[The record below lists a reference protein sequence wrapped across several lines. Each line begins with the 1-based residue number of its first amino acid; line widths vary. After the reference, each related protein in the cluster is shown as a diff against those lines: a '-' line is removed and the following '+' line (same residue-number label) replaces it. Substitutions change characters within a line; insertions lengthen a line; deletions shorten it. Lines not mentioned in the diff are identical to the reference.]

1 MTSNRTKKVL
11 FFHHCEME
19 KFFPRSCL
27 LENCYMLESNFS
39 SLFSLYPLCSLFYN
53 LCNRR
58 EHPLSALSNGEISVV
73 SSFNVGGDTF
83 SECVI
88 GDNVR

>member
-1 MTSNRTKKVL
+1 
-11 FFHHCEME
+11 
-19 KFFPRSCL
+19 
-27 LENCYMLESNFS
+27 MLESNFS
-39 SLFSLYPLCSLFYN
+39 SLFSLYPSFLYN

-58 EHPLSALSNGEISVV
+58 EHPLSALSNGELSVV